1 MAYKFYITDMSSI
14 FVCITCEFYLMTN
27 FDNKIV
33 RQLMN
38 DYKPLRLFFKHF
50 NVRTV
55 HGDFRSSL
63 MLCSLD

>member
-38 DYKPLRLFFKHF
+38 DYKPLRLFLSILMY
-50 NVRTV
+50 VRYMAI
-55 HGDFRSSL
+55 FAL
-63 MLCSLD
+63 L